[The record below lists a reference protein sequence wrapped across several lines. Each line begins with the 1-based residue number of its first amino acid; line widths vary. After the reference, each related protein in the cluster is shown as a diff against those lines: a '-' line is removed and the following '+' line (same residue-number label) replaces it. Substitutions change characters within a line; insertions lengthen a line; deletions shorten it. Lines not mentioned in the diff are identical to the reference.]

1 MEKERTTKDKTD
13 KDKENKTCLQ
23 QFSRLVEQISSDHPI
38 FREIVFRKRNG
49 GVRTGFMHS

>member
-1 MEKERTTKDKTD
+1 MEKERSTKDKTD